1 MSLST
6 TPRSRY
12 GRRMIAVALLTA
24 TGLAG
29 CGISADDGPRDIV
42 VAAAGDDNAGD
53 NAQTEITA
61 TNTSVIYLL
70 DSDAGGEGSATT
82 LTPVA
87 RDVAETIDNALATL
101 FTGPTIREVNAD
113 LTTSIPATV
122 RLLSATPNGDVVT
135 VDISES
141 MAALAPG
148 RLIAATGQIVLTA
161 TGVAGVSGVVI
172 TVAGADRPW
181 PKADGTTTTDPLTRD
196 DFVQLLPAGDATT
209 PSVPATSVLP
219 ASGDTAPG

>member
-1 MSLST
+1 MSSSKT
-6 TPRSRY
+6 CRTFA
-12 GRRMIAVALLTA
+12 RRTATVVALLSMV
-24 TGLAG
+24 GMAG

-42 VAAAGDDNAGD
+42 VVAARDDNAGD

-70 DSDAGGEGSATT
+70 DTDGADAASAPV

-87 RDVAETIDNALATL
+87 RDVAETIDNTLATL
-101 FTGPTIREVNAD
+101 FAGPTIREDNAD
-113 LTTSIPATV
+113 LRTAIPSTV

-135 VDISES
+135 VDITDE
-141 MAALAPG
+141 MAALAPAQ
-148 RLIAATGQIVLTA
+148 LIAATGQIVLTA

-196 DFVQLLPAGDATT
+196 DYVELLPADARTT
-209 PSVPATSVLP
+209 PSVPATSVAP
-219 ASGDTAPG
+219 ASDTAPG